1 MLNNVILHNPG
12 CSKSRQTLKLLED
25 MNINLKVIEYLKDT
39 PGVEELDYICRLLGV
54 EPQLIVRVGEKKFT
68 ELGLSLNDKRKTRK
82 QWLQILSN
90 NPKLIE
96 RPIVIYR
103 NRAIVGRPPERVYD
117 IIEV

>member
-1 MLNNVILHNPG
+1 MINNVILHNPR

-25 MNINLKVIEYLKDT
+25 VNIKLDIIDYLKDT
-39 PGVEELDYICRLLGV
+39 PSVEELDYICRLLGV
-54 EPQLIVRVGEKKFT
+54 EPQLVIRVNEKLFS

-82 QWLQILSN
+82 QWLQILRD

-103 NRAIVGRPPERVYD
+103 KKAIIGRPPERVYD
-117 IIEV
+117 IIEN